1 MSDAEDEI
9 VLPKPSPSK
18 VLERQQEE
26 RKELRKKIERIRSS
40 IPKKDRTGRAR
51 AAEEAAEEEKKLIDQ
66 QLLERQ
72 DYGIDEATISTL
84 MSEVNIEGSTAE
96 NSTNVER
103 KGESKAAR
111 RRRKKAE
118 QEAEAK
124 KRIED
129 EKANMGPSP
138 KYIEMQAIEEQL
150 RPKNLMVHP
159 IPADGHCLY
168 NAVAHQMTTCQIAS
182 SIPTSVAGLRN
193 ATADYLLKH
202 EEEYIPFVEEIDG
215 DRAAF
220 KRYCERLRTTAVW
233 GGQVE
238 LKALAD
244 ILDAGIEV
252 YAANMPIVQMGK
264 CDGTSSVLRVSFH
277 REYYSLGEHYNSV
290 IPTQS
295 VM

>member
-9 VLPKPSPSK
+9 VLPKISASK

-26 RKELRKKIERIRSS
+26 RKELKKKIERIRSS
-40 IPKKDRTGRAR
+40 IPKKDRVGRTR
-51 AAEEAAEEEKKLIDQ
+51 AAEDAAEEEKKLLDQ

-72 DYGIDEATISTL
+72 EYGIDETAISNL
-84 MSEVNIEGSTAE
+84 ISQVNIGGSTAD
-96 NSTNVER
+96 NSTKVEG
-103 KGESKAAR
+103 KSESKAAR

-124 KRIED
+124 KRIDD

-150 RPKNLMVHP
+150 RPKNLIVHP
-159 IPADGHCLY
+159 VPADGHCLY
-168 NAVAHQMTTCQIAS
+168 SAVAHQMKTIEIS
-182 SIPTSVAGLRN
+182 SGIPTSVEGLRN

-215 DRAAF
+215 DKTAF
-220 KRYCERLRTTAVW
+220 KRYCERLRSTAVW

-264 CDGTSSVLRVSFH
+264 CDDTSSVLRVSYH
-277 REYYSLGEHYNSV
+277 REYYSLGEHYNSIV
-290 IPTQS
+290 PKA
-295 VM
+295 